1 MTRFTAAKTEVLD
14 VLARE
19 ILHNYG
25 TGRVIVAV
33 DGVDG
38 AGKTRFADDLATV
51 VRRTGHQVFRASI
64 DGFHHPRALRYA
76 AGAESPRGYYE
87 DSYDYETFRRVL
99 VDPFRDI
106 SAGSFVLEAFDHK
119 RDAQIQPKWMT
130 AKPDAILIID
140 GIFLH
145 RPELRWLWNFSIWLD
160 APEEITHERIRA
172 RDGKGG
178 VRERYTAG
186 QALYLKSS
194 KPRTHASA
202 IIDNADFD
210 HPRRIF
216 TDSC

>member
-1 MTRFTAAKTEVLD
+1 MTRWTAAKADVLEVL
-14 VLARE
+14 AKE

-33 DGVDG
+33 DGI
-38 AGKTRFADDLATV
+38 AGTGTSPFADDLAV
-51 VRRTGHQVFRASI
+51 AVERTGHQVFRASI

-99 VDPFRDI
+99 VDPFRDPA
-106 SAGSFVLEAFDHK
+106 AGSFVLEAFDHL
-119 RDAQIQPKWMT
+119 RDAPVEPKWMT
-130 AKPDAILIID
+130 AKPDALLVVD
-140 GIFLH
+140 GVFLH

-160 APEEITHERIRA
+160 GVEGDADER
-172 RDGKGG
+172 
-178 VRERYTAG
+178 TAAG
-186 QALYLKSS
+186 EALYVKSA
-194 KPRTHASA
+194 KPRTHANA
-202 IIDNADFD
+202 IIDTSDFE